1 MSGLSAWE
9 QFEREQRAINGE
21 VSGEGLSQVVRDL
34 LADIPTIEQPNIY
47 PMEWHG
53 DQTGKLAQLYER
65 AKREV
70 WNPAELP
77 WDQLDPKDF
86 TREERLGVMYWY
98 SVLANFDGSGPPVFA
113 KAMIHSYEQHEPD
126 PVRKC
131 FFSITRDEVNHEEVC
146 QRTVT
151 KLWSPTPTEWKP
163 QNELEALALRNI
175 RWLYYNGGR
184 YWKGYSEAL
193 KKYPMAVLFSSF
205 MMGEVAATTL
215 FHTMAKQATHPVFA
229 QGLRNVGK
237 DEARHMAICLATLE
251 DYFPHISEDDKK
263 LITKQLRAG
272 FVFLSMILYE
282 PPDDFWK
289 LPPEYLAVH
298 REMESLARKAGL
310 GVATLDIKRE
320 VWRQAMFKVKAVVE
334 RYGIE
339 FPAMP
344 EVGITGKE
352 VVHIDFNDVIPV
364 F

>member
-1 MSGLSAWE
+1 MSEPSAWE
-9 QFEREQRAINGE
+9 RFEQEQRAIG
-21 VSGEGLSQVVRDL
+21 GGAAGDGLSEVVRDL
-34 LADIPTIEQPNIY
+34 LADVPTIEQPNIY

-53 DQTGKLAQLYER
+53 DPHGKLAQLYER

-70 WNPAELP
+70 WNPADLP
-77 WDQLDPKDF
+77 WDQLDPADF
-86 TREERLGVMYWY
+86 TREQRLAVMYWY
-98 SVLANFDGSGPPVFA
+98 AVLANFDGSGPPVFA

-126 PVRKC
+126 EVRKA

-146 QRTVT
+146 QRTVGR
-151 KLWSPTPTEWKP
+151 LWSVTPTEWEPKG
-163 QNELEALALRNI
+163 ELEALALRNI

-193 KKYPMAVLFSSF
+193 NKYPMPVLFSSF

-215 FHTMAKQATHPVFA
+215 FHTMSRQARHPVFA

-251 DYFPHISEDDKK
+251 QSFPSLTPEDKA

-282 PPDDFWK
+282 PPDEFWK
-289 LPPEYLAVH
+289 LPPEFLSVH
-298 REMESLARKAGL
+298 RELEEIARRAGL
-310 GVATLDIKRE
+310 GVATLDVKRE

-344 EVGITGKE
+344 EVGITGRE
-352 VVHIDFNDVIPV
+352 VVDIAFEDIIPV